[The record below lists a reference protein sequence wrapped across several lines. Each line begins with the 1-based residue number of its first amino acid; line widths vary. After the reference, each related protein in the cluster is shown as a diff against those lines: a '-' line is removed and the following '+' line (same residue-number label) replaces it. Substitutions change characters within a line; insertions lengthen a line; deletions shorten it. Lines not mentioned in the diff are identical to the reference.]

1 NYHSIYFTSVEHLT
15 VLYRGILVL
24 KNNLDTQKNSGH
36 RLSLF
41 RSLILLLYVVLE
53 FVIATNHDA
62 PPTTPKIVITILAVL
77 QPPLTSTIPATANEP
92 IAIPNF

>member
-1 NYHSIYFTSVEHLT
+1 M
-15 VLYRGILVL
+15 LYRGILVL

-62 PPTTPKIVITILAVL
+62 PPTTPKIAITIQAVL
-77 QPPLTSTIPATANEP
+77 YTPLTSTVPATADET